1 MIAPITLLCYVLHGK
16 AKKKQKKKTN
26 PKAFSLT
33 RARIEPWTFNMALKD
48 MAYYYVQL
56 LPSNEVNIESCQ
68 HEGFSPR
75 ENNLSRV
82 DNLMFTSYE
91 GNNCFIIQKLLYDVY
106 DLNDYFCRRQ
116 QNNFQYRKYNYG
128 TGFPVVRGCRQDDN
142 LLAPST
148 LYMFGLYT
156 PGCLPRQ
163 QIFRKKHLNCLLT
176 SIYIVVKTYVGYI

>member
-1 MIAPITLLCYVLHGK
+1 M
-16 AKKKQKKKTN
+16 
-26 PKAFSLT
+26 S
-33 RARIEPWTFNMALKD
+33 LKD

-91 GNNCFIIQKLLYDVY
+91 GHNCFIIPKLLYDVY
-106 DLNDYFCRRQ
+106 DLNVYFCRRQ

-128 TGFPVVRGCRQDDN
+128 TGFLVLRDCRQDDN
-142 LLAPST
+142 LLPPST
-148 LYMFGLYT
+148 LYMFRLSTGLSPSST
-156 PGCLPRQ
+156 NFP
-163 QIFRKKHLNCLLT
+163 KKN
-176 SIYIVVKTYVGYI
+176 I